1 LGLDAAREV
10 FHPESY
16 SVVMKEALGKHLNT
30 KTKESIDETNKQI
43 EIMNEKL
50 RKEEEAKNLR
60 KCTILDQSEK
70 YY

>member
-1 LGLDAAREV
+1 
-10 FHPESY
+10 
-16 SVVMKEALGKHLNT
+16 MKAALGTHLNT
-30 KTKESIDETNKQI
+30 KTKENIDETNKQI